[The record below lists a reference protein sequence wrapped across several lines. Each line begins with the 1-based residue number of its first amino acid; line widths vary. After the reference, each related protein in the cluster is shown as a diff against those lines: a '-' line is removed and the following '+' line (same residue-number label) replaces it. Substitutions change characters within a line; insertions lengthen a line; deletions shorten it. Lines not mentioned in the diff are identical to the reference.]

1 MLKHSFLSLIL
12 AQFLSLSFAHAG
24 IKDEWLDKQR
34 QIALER
40 IKMNISP
47 SDGRRGAVLASPSRK
62 DPDYYYH
69 WVRDAA
75 LVMDIWMRQ
84 LEGRMTPFLRRH
96 ELESMM
102 WDFVDFTV
110 INQASESLTSL
121 GEPKY
126 YVSGQAYLGPWGRP
140 QNDGPALRASVLMR
154 FANYLEKMGHEKEVR
169 DHLWPVIQQDLTY
182 VGREIHKPSFDL
194 WEEIKADNFYT
205 RLTGRA
211 ALRSGAVFSAQMG
224 DHAGAAWLNTQAD
237 LAQALAEQHLG
248 EKYGV
253 IFENIHRTEGID
265 YKHSGLDIATVLAV
279 LHTQEQPWLSIDDA
293 RLAGTVDALEDKFYQ
308 QYPINQMF
316 PELGAAFGR
325 YPEDRYYDGN
335 PWFLTTLAVAEY
347 YYLRGNIARG
357 DKYMAR
363 AKFHADQEG
372 RMAEQIN
379 RFSGYMLSAHDLTWS
394 YAAFLT
400 AYEARKQA
408 KQNKK

>member
-1 MLKHSFLSLIL
+1 MLKKLVVPFLIVHSC
-12 AQFLSLSFAHAG
+12 ALSFAHAG
-24 IKDEWLDKQR
+24 VADDWLEKQH
-34 QIALER
+34 QIALR
-40 IKMNISP
+40 HIKMNISP
-47 SDGRRGAVLASPSRK
+47 ADGRPGAVLASPSRH

-96 ELESMM
+96 ELENMM

-110 INQASESLTSL
+110 INQASESFESL

-126 YVSGQAYLGPWGRP
+126 YVSGQAFLGPWGRP

-154 FANYLEKMGHEKEVR
+154 FANYLLRMGHESEVR
-169 DHLWPVIQQDLTY
+169 QHLWPVIEQDLNY

-194 WEEIKADNFYT
+194 WEEIKAANFYT

-211 ALRSGAVFSAQMG
+211 ALRSGAAFAARMG
-224 DHAGAAWLNTQAD
+224 DPAGAAWLNTQAD
-237 LAQALAEQHLG
+237 LAQALAEEHLG
-248 EKYGV
+248 NKHGV

-265 YKHSGLDIATVLAV
+265 YKNSGLDIATVLAV
-279 LHTQEQPWLSIDDA
+279 LHTQEQPWLSIDDG
-293 RLAGTVDALEDKFYQ
+293 RLAGTVNALEDRFYQ
-308 QYPINQMF
+308 LYPINQMF
-316 PELGAAFGR
+316 PELGVAFGR
-325 YPEDRYYDGN
+325 YPEDRYFDGN

-347 YYLRGNIARG
+347 YYLRGNVVRG

-400 AYEARKQA
+400 AYEARKLA
-408 KQNKK
+408 KRNRQ